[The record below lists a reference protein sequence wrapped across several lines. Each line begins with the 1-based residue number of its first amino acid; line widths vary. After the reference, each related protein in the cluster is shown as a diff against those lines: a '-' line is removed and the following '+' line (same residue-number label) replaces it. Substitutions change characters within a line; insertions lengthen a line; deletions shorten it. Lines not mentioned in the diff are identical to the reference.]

1 MEYYKFV
8 IKFVMVKGFSD
19 NEVKND
25 AEINESKKEKKGLA
39 AFLKGKKFTYTL
51 PGKKQINIFGSI
63 VLSLNLILILLVIL
77 YLKNQEFHDFVF
89 NVGR

>member
-1 MEYYKFV
+1 LEYYKFV

-19 NEVKND
+19 NEVKNNTQNTQ
-25 AEINESKKEKKGLA
+25 IKEKKGLA
-39 AFLKGKKFTYTL
+39 GFLKGKKFTYTL

-63 VLSLNLILILLVIL
+63 VLGLNLILILLIIL

>member
-1 MEYYKFV
+1 
-8 IKFVMVKGFSD
+8 MVKGFSD

-25 AEINESKKEKKGLA
+25 AEIKKSNQEKKGLA
-39 AFLKGKKFTYTL
+39 GFLKGKKFTYTL

-63 VLSLNLILILLVIL
+63 VIGLNLILILLVIL

>member
-1 MEYYKFV
+1 
-8 IKFVMVKGFSD
+8 MVKGFSES
-19 NEVKND
+19 EVQNDKPIKELKN
-25 AEINESKKEKKGLA
+25 EKKGLA

-63 VLSLNLILILLVIL
+63 VLSLNIILVLLVIL
-77 YLKNQEFHDFVF
+77 YLNNQEFHDFIF

>member
-1 MEYYKFV
+1 
-8 IKFVMVKGFSD
+8 MVKGFSD
-19 NEVKND
+19 NEVKNNTQNTQIK
-25 AEINESKKEKKGLA
+25 ETNKEKKGLA

-63 VLSLNLILILLVIL
+63 VIGLNMILVLLVIL
-77 YLKNQEFHDFVF
+77 YLKNQEIHDFIF

>member
-1 MEYYKFV
+1 
-8 IKFVMVKGFSD
+8 MVKGFSD
-19 NEVKND
+19 NEVKNNTQIK
-25 AEINESKKEKKGLA
+25 ETKKEKKETKKEKKGLA
-39 AFLKGKKFTYTL
+39 GFLKGKKFTYTL

-63 VLSLNLILILLVIL
+63 VLGLNLILILLVIL

>member
-1 MEYYKFV
+1 
-8 IKFVMVKGFSD
+8 MVKGFSD
-19 NEVKND
+19 NEVKNNTQNNQ
-25 AEINESKKEKKGLA
+25 IKEKKGLA
-39 AFLKGKKFTYTL
+39 GFLKGKKFTYTL

-63 VLSLNLILILLVIL
+63 VIGLNMILILLVIL

>member
-1 MEYYKFV
+1 
-8 IKFVMVKGFSD
+8 MVKGFSD
-19 NEVKND
+19 KEVKNNPQNTQ
-25 AEINESKKEKKGLA
+25 IKEKKGLA

-63 VLSLNLILILLVIL
+63 VIGLNIILVLLVIL
-77 YLKNQEFHDFVF
+77 YFKNQEFHDFIF

>member
-1 MEYYKFV
+1 ME
-8 IKFVMVKGFSD
+8 KGFSD
-19 NEVKND
+19 NEVKNNTQN
-25 AEINESKKEKKGLA
+25 AQIKEKKGLA
-39 AFLKGKKFTYTL
+39 GFLKGKKFTYTL

-63 VLSLNLILILLVIL
+63 VICLNTILVLLVIL

>member
-1 MEYYKFV
+1 
-8 IKFVMVKGFSD
+8 MVKGFSD

-25 AEINESKKEKKGLA
+25 AEIKESKQEKRGLA

-63 VLSLNLILILLVIL
+63 VIGLNMILLLLVFL
-77 YLKNQEFHDFVF
+77 YLKNQEFREFVF

>member
-1 MEYYKFV
+1 
-8 IKFVMVKGFSD
+8 MVKGFSD
-19 NEVKND
+19 NEVKNNTQIK
-25 AEINESKKEKKGLA
+25 ETKNEKKGLA
-39 AFLKGKKFTYTL
+39 GFLKGKKFTYTL

-63 VLSLNLILILLVIL
+63 VLGLNLILILLVIL

>member
-1 MEYYKFV
+1 MEYYKFEFQV
-8 IKFVMVKGFSD
+8 VMVKGFSD
-19 NEVKND
+19 NKVNND
-25 AEINESKKEKKGLA
+25 TEIKELKKEKKGLA

-63 VLSLNLILILLVIL
+63 VLGLNLILILLVIL
-77 YLKNQEFHDFVF
+77 YLKNQEFHNFVF

>member
-1 MEYYKFV
+1 
-8 IKFVMVKGFSD
+8 MVKGFSNIEAN
-19 NEVKND
+19 NES
-25 AEINESKKEKKGLA
+25 EIKESKKEKKGLGG
-39 AFLKGKKFTYTL
+39 FLKGKKFTYTL

-63 VLSLNLILILLVIL
+63 VIGLNIILILLVIL

>member
-1 MEYYKFV
+1 LEYYKFV
-8 IKFVMVKGFSD
+8 IYFVMVKGFSD
-19 NEVKND
+19 NEVKNNTQNTQ
-25 AEINESKKEKKGLA
+25 IKEKKGLA
-39 AFLKGKKFTYTL
+39 GFLKGKKFTYTL

-63 VLSLNLILILLVIL
+63 VIGLNIILVLLVIL

>member
-1 MEYYKFV
+1 
-8 IKFVMVKGFSD
+8 MVKGFSD
-19 NEVKND
+19 NEVKN
-25 AEINESKKEKKGLA
+25 NTQNNQVKEKKGLA
-39 AFLKGKKFTYTL
+39 GFLKGKKFTYTL

-63 VLSLNLILILLVIL
+63 VIGLNIILVLLVIL

>member
-1 MEYYKFV
+1 
-8 IKFVMVKGFSD
+8 MVKGFSD
-19 NEVKND
+19 NQVNDD
-25 AEINESKKEKKGLA
+25 AEIKELKKEKKGLA

-63 VLSLNLILILLVIL
+63 VIGLNIILILLVIL
-77 YLKNQEFHDFVF
+77 YLKNQEFHEFVF